1 MRSSKRRPHFWVV
14 CRQWDVCRI
23 GVCIFRVRLLK
34 RGTSPASRLLPSGW
48 IRNTVGTILSHVDE
62 GNNLG
67 KREQPERKSLGPGDS
82 EAAELPSHQELLF
95 VAVHLLSCVRLIVT
109 PWTMACQASLSQA
122 SLHGMP
128 CPSLSPGVCPNSC
141 SLSQWCYLTI
151 SSFATPPLL
160 LPSVFPSIKVFPVS
174 QLFTSNG
181 QSLEL
186 KITTLANYCEKEGKC
201 YTD

>member
-1 MRSSKRRPHFWVV
+1 MRSPNRRPHFWVI

-82 EAAELPSHQELLF
+82 EAAELPSHQGLLF
-95 VAVHLLSCVRLIVT
+95 VVVHLLSCVRLIVT
-109 PWTMACQASLSQA
+109 PWTMACQAPLSF
-122 SLHGMP
+122 
-128 CPSLSPGVCPNSC
+128 
-141 SLSQWCYLTI
+141 TI
-151 SSFATPPLL
+151 SWSLPKFMFIESVMLSNHLILCHPPPFSFCLQSFLA
-160 LPSVFPSIKVFPVS
+160 SRCFQWVSSSHQMAKV
-174 QLFTSNG
+174 
-181 QSLEL
+181 
-186 KITTLANYCEKEGKC
+186 
-201 YTD
+201 